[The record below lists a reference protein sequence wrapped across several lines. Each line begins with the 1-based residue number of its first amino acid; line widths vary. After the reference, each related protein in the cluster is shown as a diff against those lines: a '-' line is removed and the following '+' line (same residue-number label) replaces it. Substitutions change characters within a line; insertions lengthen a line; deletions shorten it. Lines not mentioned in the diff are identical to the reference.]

1 MSSTQVASHTYNFLD
16 SFSQALAGSDVGI
29 LSFGSPINTSALF
42 IILLHQVI
50 ESNTLV
56 RTSLIK
62 TPHSSPRWLCRNVS
76 ADCGLNRV
84 LFVCCRRGFTCWC
97 CCSVQSCILASCWS
111 TVPSA
116 WFAATP
122 PTCSGLK
129 QSRCPSLSS
138 TSSVLSLP
146 SSLCYQGTE
155 LPDVLNITSWANELH
170 GSTSSFKLWAKNKAA
185 QWLTTC

>member
-1 MSSTQVASHTYNFLD
+1 MSSTQVASHTYHFLD
-16 SFSQALAGSDVGI
+16 FFPQALAGSDVGI
-29 LSFGSPINTSALF
+29 LSFGSPINTSALL

-56 RTSLIK
+56 RASLIK
-62 TPHSSPRWLCRNVS
+62 TPLSSPQGVCRNVS

-84 LFVCCRRGFTCWC
+84 LSVCCRRGFTCWC
-97 CCSVQSCILASCWS
+97 CCSVPSCILALCCS

-122 PTCSGLK
+122 PTCSGSK

-146 SSLCYQGTE
+146 SPLCYQGAE
-155 LPDVLNITSWANELH
+155 LPDVLNIIS
-170 GSTSSFKLWAKNKAA
+170 
-185 QWLTTC
+185 